1 MRDFFKQQLNSLRA
15 MTGSRQVEFMS
26 EEEATLILDRLCV
39 YSRQFSRIPIERQM
53 AEVEKQLI
61 EDPEFTTLNPR
72 IFFKWMLRIAGQYS
86 VMTEEDL
93 TPKVTEP
100 ILEGEKRD
108 YWLNEWKKSIDQMQ
122 SNFTQAGKGGGSRLK
137 ESLGIEKA
145 QSVGVIKNYDIWEQ
159 CPNCERGMA
168 PMFDWETKQKEGEV
182 KCPNCNG
189 TGQINIV
196 SIPATSEE
204 EARKQYTE
212 LFGSE
217 ITKKL

>member
-53 AEVEKQLI
+53 AEVEKQLV

-145 QSVGVIKNYDIWEQ
+145 QSVGVIKNYEIGET
-159 CPNCERGMA
+159 CPE
-168 PMFDWETKQKEGEV
+168 
-182 KCPNCNG
+182 CNG
-189 TGQINIV
+189 AGSYVIASKSGEPEPRQCEMCNQSGQINIV
-196 SIPATSEE
+196 FIPATSEE

-212 LFGSE
+212 LFGGE